1 MYGLDMM
8 HIRHIR
14 LCVDK
19 EEGTVEKC
27 NSIIFD
33 VVKNNLPIICTR
45 AENNNIA
52 EIATAHIDIFMHG
65 SVKLVGD
72 TSAC

>member
-52 EIATAHIDIFMHG
+52 
-65 SVKLVGD
+65 
-72 TSAC
+72 